1 MILPRN
7 PSPVKASRAVKRA
20 ARLVFLFSL
29 CLYAATTGG
38 SMATDIMTYE
48 VTKAIVEQNS
58 VALPYNVFGM
68 EAHRGVDRRYY
79 APYGIGH
86 ALYSV
91 PFYMLGRA
99 ADHFTEGS
107 IGRSE
112 SVRKAGMTLGSVV
125 AAAISVWLMFWFA
138 FALTGRSGPS
148 VMTALSLGCA
158 TALWPY
164 AKFGFNAPLATLC
177 VLAAVYAAWHG
188 ARSRQVHTLVL
199 SGVGIGV
206 ALLVRHELVLIS
218 LPIALWLV
226 LESWPDWRRALRQIS
241 MVATPAVVAVV
252 ITGYYNWIRFG
263 NVFDTG
269 YLRDHTA
276 GFSSFFEGALG
287 LLFSPG
293 GSLFL
298 YSPLLILG
306 AVALYELTRHDRN
319 LGILLG
325 GVSLVMFCF
334 YASLEHW
341 DADRSYGPRYLLP
354 LAPMLCL
361 PLVRWFACTTGDMRR
376 RAVIIGLALS
386 FMVQLPG
393 VLVDF
398 SKVGNTPEIGYQ
410 TREVR
415 RWQWPSSSF
424 ALNLKAATVAV
435 PANVRFLTGIDPSPP
450 REPAVGLA
458 RDYSSQFSYSLDFWW
473 VYLFFLT
480 TVSGT
485 TSLLLGIAS
494 LGSAGALLL
503 MLRRTVIHLD

>member
-1 MILPRN
+1 
-7 PSPVKASRAVKRA
+7 
-20 ARLVFLFSL
+20 
-29 CLYAATTGG
+29 
-38 SMATDIMTYE
+38 
-48 VTKAIVEQNS
+48 
-58 VALPYNVFGM
+58 
-68 EAHRGVDRRYY
+68 
-79 APYGIGH
+79 
-86 ALYSV
+86 
-91 PFYMLGRA
+91 
-99 ADHFTEGS
+99 
-107 IGRSE
+107 
-112 SVRKAGMTLGSVV
+112 
-125 AAAISVWLMFWFA
+125 
-138 FALTGRSGPS
+138 
-148 VMTALSLGCA
+148 
-158 TALWPY
+158 
-164 AKFGFNAPLATLC
+164 
-177 VLAAVYAAWHG
+177 
-188 ARSRQVHTLVL
+188 
-199 SGVGIGV
+199 
-206 ALLVRHELVLIS
+206 
-218 LPIALWLV
+218 
-226 LESWPDWRRALRQIS
+226 